1 MPTSKSPLFAA
12 LAGTALVLSAI
23 SIVISQ
29 QASPD
34 RAELA
39 EAPTRIVDGAGSNA
53 ATVEQLQR
61 EVADLQ
67 FRLEILEARMNET
80 TEASPEQ
87 LLSDRMMALE
97 LRLDDT
103 LQVVDDLEARDQTLA
118 EASKRKSRAI
128 AAKDA
133 DETAMAV
140 RTWVEGNQARLDR
153 VMANFSDRIRLDRSR
168 DQEMWRI
175 VEEASQTQLEI
186 LDSLETTP
194 APTARERNEAYG
206 ELKAVQRER
215 NQELAEIL
223 SPEEM
228 RVFQEVE
235 KTTPIDAEED
245 E

>member
-1 MPTSKSPLFAA
+1 MPTSNSPFFAA

-29 QASPD
+29 MGSSD
-34 RAELA
+34 RAESTDMPTEIA
-39 EAPTRIVDGAGSNA
+39 ETTTSDA
-53 ATVEQLQR
+53 ATIAQLQR

-67 FRLEILEARMNET
+67 FRLEMLESQVRET
-80 TEASPEQ
+80 AEKSPEQ
-87 LLSDRMMALE
+87 LLTDRMVALE

-103 LQVVDDLEARDQTLA
+103 RQVVEDLEVRDQA
-118 EASKRKSRAI
+118 EMEAAKRKSRAI
-128 AAKDA
+128 SVKEA
-133 DETAMAV
+133 DETALAV

-153 VMANFSDRIRLDRSR
+153 VMANFGDRIRLDQSR

-186 LDSLETTP
+186 LDGLETDP
-194 APTARERNEAYG
+194 PPTARERNEAYG

-235 KTTPIDAEED
+235 KTTPIEAEENQ
-245 E
+245 